1 MTFTGMISAAPSPVQ
16 PMAASGAGGYEA
28 PGPGSFEF
36 PPIFEAA
43 GIGFTKAMAL
53 VVISALIVVG
63 FSYLASRKS
72 AVVPG
77 RLQFAGE
84 MVYGFVRGIARDN
97 IGSEH
102 FMKFVP
108 LLFSLFL
115 FILVNNYYALVP
127 FLQFPSFSRIGFIL
141 PMAAVAWLTY
151 IGTGM
156 WKHGVLGY
164 FKHAT
169 MPAGVRGPILV
180 VLIPLEFF
188 SNILVRPVTLTL
200 RLFGN
205 MFAGH
210 LLLVL
215 FATGGAYLLTSGNLL
230 YGAVGVL
237 SFGLGIGVS
246 FLELLVMFLQAYV
259 FTLLTSMYIGEA
271 LADEH

>member
-1 MTFTGMISAAPSPVQ
+1 MTVTGLIQAPPSISAS
-16 PMAASGAGGYEA
+16 SGEGFEA
-28 PGPGSFEF
+28 PGPSAFEL
-36 PPIFEAA
+36 PPIFES
-43 GIGFTKAMAL
+43 GDFGFTKAMAL
-53 VVISALIVVG
+53 VILSAVIIIG
-63 FSYLASRKS
+63 FTYLSSRKA
-72 AVVPG
+72 AVVPD

-84 MVYGFVRGIARDN
+84 YVYGFVRNTLARDN

-108 LLFSLFL
+108 YLFSLFL
-115 FILVNNYYALVP
+115 FILVNNYYGIIP
-127 FLQFPSFSRIGFIL
+127 FLQFPSFSRIGFIVPL
-141 PMAAVAWLTY
+141 ALIAWFTY
-151 IGTGM
+151 IGVGM
-156 WKHGVLGY
+156 WKHGVFGY

-169 MPAGVRGPILV
+169 MPGGVRGPILLL
-180 VLIPLEFF
+180 LIPLEFF

-210 LLLVL
+210 LLLIL
-215 FATGGAYLLTSGNLL
+215 FATGGAALLQSDNPLFWP
-230 YGAVGVL
+230 VGVL

-246 FLELLVMFLQAYV
+246 FLEMLVMFLQAYV

>member
-1 MTFTGMISAAPSPVQ
+1 MNVTAIT
-16 PMAASGAGGYEA
+16 AASVGLAPAAADGEAGYEA
-28 PGPGSFEF
+28 PGPGSFIF
-36 PPIFEAA
+36 PPIFEV
-43 GIGFTKAMAL
+43 GGVGFTKAMAL
-53 VVISALIVVG
+53 VVVSALVVVG
-63 FSYLASRKS
+63 FTYLASRKA

-84 MVYGFVRGIARDN
+84 VVYGFVRNIAREN
-97 IGSEH
+97 IGSDH
-102 FMKFVP
+102 FLRYMP

-127 FLQFPSFSRIGFIL
+127 FLQFPSFSRIGFIVPL
-141 PMAAVAWLTY
+141 AAIAWLTY

-156 WKHGVLGY
+156 RKHGALGY

-169 MPAGVRGPILV
+169 MPAGVGGPILV
-180 VLIPLEFF
+180 ILVPLEFF
-188 SNILVRPVTLTL
+188 SNIIVRPITLTL

-215 FATGGAYLLTSGNLL
+215 FATGGAYLLTSGNVLF
-230 YGAVGVL
+230 GAVGIL

-259 FTLLTSMYIGEA
+259 FTLLTSMYVGEA